1 MLEFQTAINAMASID
16 YKNLRVIFMKLGIKT
31 NTIPLL
37 AGFIFL
43 VLGLTVEFIQIL
55 QINQGHF
62 IYTLDDAYIHLS
74 LAENILQ
81 GHYGVN
87 PGEFSSP
94 SSSILWPFLLAPV
107 SGIEWAPLVINLLAA
122 FTTVW
127 VYFQILQR
135 SFSATRHGFPHLL
148 IGFTLIL
155 LILSTDLIGLVF
167 TGMEHSLQLLVIA
180 VITWGLV
187 LTAEGDNPPAWLY
200 FSIGLAPLIRYENLA
215 VSAAALLFLVL
226 DKQFKKSLFTL
237 AFILLSLGGFSLFLV
252 SNGQSALP
260 SSVLAKSSVVTE
272 GFLRSFFYN
281 FLYNIQTW
289 FGVLS
294 IILIVFLAGLI
305 LFAKMD
311 RNRRR
316 LAGITILAV
325 VLQLWAGRVGWYR
338 YELYMLAFMS
348 LLTIYLVGRLISPWL
363 DRPGT
368 LLQWAAVTVGLST
381 VILFSNFPY
390 IMLLAYI
397 PESSNNV
404 YSQHYEMHRFVT
416 EYHPGPAAAND
427 IGWLSYKNDAYVLD
441 LYGLASPDAFRYRMA
456 GKPDNWMDTL
466 TTAHD
471 IDLVMIYAD
480 WYPDIPP
487 QWVKVGELVYHGRKI
502 TIAGTT
508 VSFYATSQ
516 SAAGDIEQDL
526 QDFIPSLPPN
536 TSFVFTP

>member
-1 MLEFQTAINAMASID
+1 MTPKGR
-16 YKNLRVIFMKLGIKT
+16 Y
-31 NTIPLL
+31 IPYSFWII
-37 AGFIFL
+37 FIFL
-43 VLGLTVEFIQIL
+43 VLGLTVEFFQIL

-107 SGIEWAPLVINLLAA
+107 SGIEWAPLVINILAA
-122 FTTVW
+122 FATAW
-127 VYFQILQR
+127 VYWKILQQ
-135 SFSATRHGFPHLL
+135 SFFARRHGFHHLL
-148 IGFTLIL
+148 IGIILIL
-155 LILSTDLIGLVF
+155 LILSTNVIGLVF
-167 TGMEHSLQLLVIA
+167 TGLEHSLQLLVVA
-180 VITWGLV
+180 VIARGLV
-187 LTAEGDNPPAWLY
+187 LPAEEDNPPAWLY
-200 FSIGLAPLIRYENLA
+200 LSIGLAPLIRYENLA

-226 DKQFKKSLFTL
+226 NKQFKKNLFTL

-252 SNGQSALP
+252 LNGQSALP
-260 SSVLAKSSVVTE
+260 SSVLAKSSVVTD
-272 GFLRSFFYN
+272 GFVRSFLYN

-348 LLTIYLVGRLISPWL
+348 LLTIYLAGSLISPWL

-390 IMLLAYI
+390 VMLLAYI

-404 YSQHYEMHRFVT
+404 YSQHYQLHQFVT

-441 LYGLASPDAFRYRMA
+441 LYGLTSPEAYRYRTT
-456 GKPDNWMDTL
+456 GEPDNWMETL
-466 TTAHD
+466 TAAHD
-471 IDLVMIYAD
+471 VNLVMIYAD
-480 WYPDIPP
+480 WYPDIPL

-502 TIAGTT
+502 TMAGTT
-508 VSFYATSQ
+508 VAFYATSQ
-516 SAAGDIEQDL
+516 SVVGDIEQDL
-526 QDFIPSLPPN
+526 QDFIPTLPPN